1 MYICNGCHD
10 LLMMSITLPVLL
22 FQTLMMLICRR
33 IITGISKSEAIKLM
47 QNIDFSE
54 KRGTLSIIKKS
65 F

>member
-10 LLMMSITLPVLL
+10 LLMISMTLPVLL

-33 IITGISKSEAIKLM
+33 IIIGISKSEAIKLM

-54 KRGTLSIIKKS
+54 KRGTLSNIKKS